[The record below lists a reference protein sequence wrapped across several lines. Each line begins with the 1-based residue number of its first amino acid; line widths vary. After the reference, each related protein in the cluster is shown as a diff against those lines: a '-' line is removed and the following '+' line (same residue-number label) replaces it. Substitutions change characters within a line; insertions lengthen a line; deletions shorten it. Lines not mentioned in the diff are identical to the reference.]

1 MYKDLLSYELAEG
14 VSEEQLLKVSK
25 QIIES
30 WMSKQ
35 EGFVKWEIH
44 KDVEGT
50 GYTDIVYWE
59 NVEAA
64 KKAEKEM
71 CNIPNGHE
79 WYGCYKEG
87 SISAKHLNK
96 IM

>member
-1 MYKDLLSYELAEG
+1 MYKDLISYKLADG
-14 VSEEQLLKVSK
+14 VSKEKLLTIANK
-25 QIIES
+25 IIES

-44 KDVEGT
+44 QDADT
-50 GYTDIVYWE
+50 NGYTDIVYWE

-64 KKAEKEM
+64 KKAEKDM
-71 CNIPNGHE
+71 GNIPNADA

>member
-1 MYKDLLSYELAEG
+1 
-14 VSEEQLLKVSK
+14 
-25 QIIES
+25 
-30 WMSKQ
+30 MSKQ

-44 KDVEGT
+44 QDVDT
-50 GYTDIVYWE
+50 DGYTDIVYWE

-64 KKAEKEM
+64 KKAEKDM
-71 CNIPNGHE
+71 VNIPNAHE
-79 WYGCYKEG
+79 WYGCFKEG

>member
-1 MYKDLLSYELAEG
+1 MYKDLISYELADG
-14 VSEEQLLKVSK
+14 VSKEKLLTIANK
-25 QIIES
+25 ILES

-44 KDVEGT
+44 QDVDT
-50 GYTDIVYWE
+50 DGYADIVYWE

-64 KKAEKEM
+64 KKAEKDM
-71 CNIPNGHE
+71 GNIPNAHE
-79 WYGCYKEG
+79 WYGCFKEG

>member
-1 MYKDLLSYELAEG
+1 MYKDLISYELADG
-14 VSEEQLLKVSK
+14 VSKEKLLTIANK
-25 QIIES
+25 ILES

-44 KDVEGT
+44 QDVDT
-50 GYTDIVYWE
+50 DGYTDIVYWE

-64 KKAEKEM
+64 KNAEKVM
-71 CNIPNGHE
+71 GNIPNVHE